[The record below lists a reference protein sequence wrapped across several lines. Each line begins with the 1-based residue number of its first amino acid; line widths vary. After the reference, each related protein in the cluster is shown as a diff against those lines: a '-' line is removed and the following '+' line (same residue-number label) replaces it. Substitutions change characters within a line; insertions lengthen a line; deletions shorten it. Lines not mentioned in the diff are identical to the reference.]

1 MASNAFMSASLNPK
15 TVLVSIREK
24 ARMNPII
31 KQTGKFAVNILVR
44 EHEDLPRLF
53 AEQLKEGKKVDFYG

>member
-1 MASNAFMSASLNPK
+1 MSASLNPK

-53 AEQLKEGKKVDFYG
+53 AEQLKEGKR